1 MGATRGS
8 VLNREATTVQDDDV
22 ILLIDDD
29 DASRNVVRS
38 ALSRDG
44 YKLVEASSGEEGLEL
59 YETHQPALVLLD
71 IILPGIDGLETC
83 RRLRARGDVP
93 IMMVSVRDDEVD
105 KVVGLELG
113 ADDYITKPFGVR
125 ELAARVRAM
134 LRRTVLSEKAAAQQ
148 KQLDYP
154 DLHLDLPTRTVIVK
168 DQEQKLTPK
177 EFDLLFFLAS
187 QPRRVFTREEIVEA
201 VWGYRPVGNDLRT
214 VDTHIKRLRQK
225 LEEAYDVPWS
235 VATVW
240 GVGYKF
246 EIEE

>member
-1 MGATRGS
+1 M
-8 VLNREATTVQDDDV
+8 DDKDTILV
-22 ILLIDDD
+22 IESEEP
-29 DASRNVVRS
+29 SRNLIRS
-38 ALSRDG
+38 ALSREG
-44 YKLVEASSGEEGLEL
+44 YSLLEAGSGEDGLEL
-59 YETHQPALVLLD
+59 FDQRQPALVLTSVL
-71 IILPGIDGLETC
+71 LPGIDGLEVV
-83 RRLRARGDVP
+83 RRLRGRGDAPIIIVSARG
-93 IMMVSVRDDEVD
+93 DEVD

-134 LRRTVLSEKAAAQQ
+134 LRRTVLTEKAAAQQ
-148 KQLDYP
+148 KQLEYP

-168 DQEQKLTPK
+168 GQPQKLTPK

-225 LEEAYDVPWS
+225 LEEAYDVSWS

-246 EIEE
+246 EVEE

>member
-1 MGATRGS
+1 LADNDV
-8 VLNREATTVQDDDV
+8 VLVVDDDETSRSL
-22 ILLIDDD
+22 IRTSLGREGYNLL
-29 DASRNVVRS
+29 
-38 ALSRDG
+38 
-44 YKLVEASSGEEGLEL
+44 EAPSGEEGLDL
-59 YETHQPALVLLD
+59 YEQEQPALVLLD
-71 IILPGIDGLETC
+71 IILPGIDGLEVV

-93 IMMVSVRDDEVD
+93 IIIVSARDDEVD

-113 ADDYITKPFGVR
+113 ADDYVTKPFGVR

-134 LRRTVLSEKAAAQQ
+134 LRRTVLTEKAAAQQ

-154 DLHLDLPTRTVIVK
+154 DLHLDLPTRTVTVK
-168 DQEQKLTPK
+168 GDVQRLTPK
-177 EFDLLFFLAS
+177 EFDLLFFLAA

-201 VWGYRPVGNDLRT
+201 VWGYKPVGNDLRT

-235 VATVW
+235 LATVW

-246 EIEE
+246 ELEE